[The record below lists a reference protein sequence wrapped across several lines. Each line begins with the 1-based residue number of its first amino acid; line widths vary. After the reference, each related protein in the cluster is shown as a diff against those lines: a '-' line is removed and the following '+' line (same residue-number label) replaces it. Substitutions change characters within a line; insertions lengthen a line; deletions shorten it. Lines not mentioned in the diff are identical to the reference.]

1 MTTAG
6 LRPQQ
11 KQESNH
17 LRRENAYYR
26 RFTKEKESPPR
37 REPVLAV
44 TTRLRSPG
52 KISEGIVRSP
62 PEIRHRLT
70 AFPLLRHGTQPAF
83 ADRRISRP
91 SGCADT
97 FRQAAPND
105 PHSVDTVC
113 PGGIG
118 LMPTPPSRTAFHAGR
133 TKIAARVP
141 SSQRRTG
148 TEYRL
153 TAERLAGNT
162 RSGSTHTSSFSRK
175 RDETATPGNGT
186 PHDAPARPCACRGK
200 ISRNEKE
207 GDTFFK
213 APLRVLLRALRET

>member
-1 MTTAG
+1 M
-6 LRPQQ
+6 
-11 KQESNH
+11 
-17 LRRENAYYR
+17 RR
-26 RFTKEKESPPR
+26 
-37 REPVLAV
+37 
-44 TTRLRSPG
+44 
-52 KISEGIVRSP
+52 
-62 PEIRHRLT
+62 RLT

-118 LMPTPPSRTAFHAGR
+118 LMPTPPSRTVFHAGR
-133 TKIAARVP
+133 TEIAARVP

-153 TAERLAGNT
+153 TAERPAGQYT
-162 RSGSTHTSSFSRK
+162 LRK
-175 RDETATPGNGT
+175 HPYKASALKAGRTATPGNGT
-186 PHDAPARPCACRGK
+186 PHDAPARPCACKGK